1 MEEEGKTAAMN
12 KMIFIKMLVV
22 SVLTG
27 IILIALAAVYGILVN
42 RESYREDAVKSI
54 SDSYAGSQQLIG
66 PVFVQPYT
74 QTVDDVALGDKG
86 ERRVT
91 SHKVEGSYLI
101 FPSTLSVHGIVRPS
115 ERHHGLYKVMV
126 YELESHL
133 EGTFNIPASGLTGQI
148 AYGTPYLALRL
159 SDVRGIIGSPSLLA
173 NHKQVQITGIATERA
188 GSWKPNLQALLQDTP
203 GGVPSTVTFALDL
216 TFAGTQQLSLT
227 PVATTNRFELT
238 STWPTPLFAGR
249 FLPRTREVTNNGF
262 HAVWEI
268 SSLAAATQNQMTTQ
282 SAADVDS
289 INVKLLNPIDP
300 YKLSDRAVKY
310 GVLFVLLTFG
320 GFFLFEIVKRLP
332 IHPVQYLLVGF
343 GLTLFFLLL
352 ISLSEHIAFAAAYLI
367 ACIACIGLLTYYLCF
382 VLRSVVYG
390 VWFGSMLTLLY
401 AAIYGLLIS
410 EDNAL
415 MLGSLLLFALL
426 AGIMVATR
434 KVDWYQGSAELMR
447 VKAAQN
453 AAPPPPR
460 PTDL

>member
-1 MEEEGKTAAMN
+1 MN
-12 KMIFIKMLVV
+12 KMVFIKMLVV

-27 IILIALAAVYGILVN
+27 IILIALAAVYGILVS

-74 QTVDDVALGDKG
+74 QTVDDITIGDKG
-86 ERRVT
+86 ERRVN

-101 FPSTLSVHGIVRPS
+101 FPSTLTIHGVMRPG
-115 ERHHGLYKVMV
+115 ERHHGLYKVTV

-133 EGTFNIPASGLTGQI
+133 EGTIKVPASGLTGQV

-159 SDVRGIIGSPSLLA
+159 SDVRGIIGSPALVA
-173 NHKQVQITGIATERA
+173 NGKQLQFTGIATESA
-188 GSWKPNLQALLQDTP
+188 GSWKPNLQAVLAGTP
-203 GGVPSTVTFALDL
+203 GGAPSAITFAIDL
-216 TFAGTQQLSLT
+216 TLAGTQQLSLT

-238 STWPTPLFAGR
+238 SDWPTPLFAGK
-249 FLPRTREVTNNGF
+249 FLPRTREVTGNGF

-268 SSLAAATQNQMTTQ
+268 SSLAAATQNQMANQ
-282 SAADVDS
+282 SPVDIDS
-289 INVKLLNPIDP
+289 IDVKLLNPIDP

-367 ACIACIGLLTYYLCF
+367 ASIACIGLLTYYLCF
-382 VLRSVVYG
+382 VLHSVIYG
-390 VWFGSMLTLLY
+390 AWFGSMLTVLY

-426 AGIMVATR
+426 AGIMIATR
-434 KVDWYQGSAELMR
+434 KVDWYRGSAELMS

-453 AAPPPPR
+453 AVPPPPY
-460 PTDL
+460 PTDS